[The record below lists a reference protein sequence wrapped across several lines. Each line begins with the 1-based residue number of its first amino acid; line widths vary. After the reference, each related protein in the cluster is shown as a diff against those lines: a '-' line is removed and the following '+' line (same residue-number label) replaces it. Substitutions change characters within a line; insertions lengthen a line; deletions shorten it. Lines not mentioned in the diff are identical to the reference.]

1 MSVTPVPE
9 DIRRFLIQH
18 VQSIAQLEMLL
29 LVSASPDHGWTIKE
43 VYRSLLSNEA
53 LVEKTLEDFTKN
65 GLMRKLDTGAYQF
78 APPDETKALV
88 KSLSEIYRNRPAKV
102 VQVIYET
109 PLSEIEEFAR
119 AFRIRKEP

>member
-1 MSVTPVPE
+1 
-9 DIRRFLIQH
+9 
-18 VQSIAQLEMLL
+18 
-29 LVSASPDHGWTIKE
+29 
-43 VYRSLLSNEA
+43 
-53 LVEKTLEDFTKN
+53 
-65 GLMRKLDTGAYQF
+65 MRKLDTGAYQF